1 MRIDQLLNTL
11 CLVKTR
17 SIAKKACDKGLVRIN
32 NKQAKSSAKICEN
45 DTIEFDLFGHR
56 TNITIKTIPKG
67 NVSKKSAPEYY
78 SMNFRDK
85 LDIPES

>member
-17 SIAKKACDKGLVRIN
+17 SIAKKACDKGLVRVN
-32 NKQAKSSAKICEN
+32 GKQAKSSAKINEN

-56 TNITIKTIPKG
+56 TNITVKSIPTG

-78 SMNFRDK
+78 VMNNREK
-85 LDIPES
+85 LEIPEL